1 MPARQGLVRRRWPPI
16 HDAFRSPSLHG
27 ARWRGDGFGRTARC
41 ADLQDTSAGRR
52 SPAPAVGLVGLEPT
66 TNGSRE
72 RSPLCAATVVSA
84 HADLRA
90 GDAACAA
97 YSRASLAVSFAV
109 IKSIVRRPRALVN
122 HDGDRAAPRRSRVA
136 ARRRHAPYASAVCL
150 RMCPLPRPARSPVS
164 RSGGPGPCVPRR
176 RGWWRRVSGELILH
190 RSTVEA
196 IDLRERWAPWDSD
209 PQPTD

>member
-97 YSRASLAVSFAV
+97 YSRASLAVGFAV

-122 HDGDRAAPRRSRVA
+122 HDGDRAAPRWSRVA
-136 ARRRHAPYASAVCL
+136 GMQETRAL
-150 RMCPLPRPARSPVS
+150 RL
-164 RSGGPGPCVPRR
+164 
-176 RGWWRRVSGELILH
+176 RRVSAHVPTTSAGAQSRQPQRRPWTVRTATTRVVAAGKRGADLAQLH
-190 RSTVEA
+190 SG
-196 IDLRERWAPWDSD
+196 SH
-209 PQPTD
+209 